1 MIQIIFLIF
10 KIIPV
15 KIFGCF
21 LQRKYLKELD
31 KEGTNQKENFDDLI
45 NMLSLSNQI
54 PLKIRKCFSISLS
67 NSEKSELFREKEMTY
82 LRGKTL
88 GIIFFIFGFN
98 FIISYNYP
106 LCFSGNEERKNYLK
120 SRRTI
125 YLIYC
130 FRLAPAIILSTS
142 GYSLVHK
149 FLNFLD
155 KKLANII
162 PDGSFP
168 LNNEENNKENANNK

>member
-1 MIQIIFLIF
+1 MDLNSFTTYINHKNHTFFTICPNLN
-10 KIIPV
+10 KIAKENIT
-15 KIFGCF
+15 KIDNSSDEHLWIFGVCLLDCKCYIFDKVNNLF
-21 LQRKYLKELD
+21 LRPFQFY
-31 KEGTNQKENFDDLI
+31 TYENI
-45 NMLSLSNQI
+45 
-54 PLKIRKCFSISLS
+54 
-67 NSEKSELFREKEMTY
+67 
-82 LRGKTL
+82 KTL

-98 FIISYNYP
+98 FIILYNYP